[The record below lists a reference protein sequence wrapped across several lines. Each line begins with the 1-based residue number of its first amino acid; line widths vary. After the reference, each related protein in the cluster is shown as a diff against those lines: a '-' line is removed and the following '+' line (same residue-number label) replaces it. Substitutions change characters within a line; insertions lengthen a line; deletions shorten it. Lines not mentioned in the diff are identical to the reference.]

1 MRRFLGTSL
10 LAAVVV
16 TLGFVGVVAAT
27 PQASASDRL
36 DRVLNLPLVNR
47 DASNGPG
54 GVNPA
59 LPTDPTVLRSLL
71 DEARSRSIA
80 PSSYRA
86 LLFQYWLADTT
97 KAAGIDLASWNPR
110 AGVSANRQN
119 LVRSYR
125 FYENLQLSHR
135 ELQWAGMGLSLI
147 HI

>member
-16 TLGFVGVVAAT
+16 TLGFVGTVAAT
-27 PQASASDRL
+27 PHASASDRL
-36 DRVLNLPLVNR
+36 DSVLNLPLVNR

-59 LPTDPTVLRSLL
+59 LPTDPMVLRSLL

-86 LLFQYWLADTT
+86 LLSSTGSPT
-97 KAAGIDLASWNPR
+97 PRRPR
-110 AGVSANRQN
+110 ASISRRGT
-119 LVRSYR
+119 
-125 FYENLQLSHR
+125 R
-135 ELQWAGMGLSLI
+135 ERV
-147 HI
+147 